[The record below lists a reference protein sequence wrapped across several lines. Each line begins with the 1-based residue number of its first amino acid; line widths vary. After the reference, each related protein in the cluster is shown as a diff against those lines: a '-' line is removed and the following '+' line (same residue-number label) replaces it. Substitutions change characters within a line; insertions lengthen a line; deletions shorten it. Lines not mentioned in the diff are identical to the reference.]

1 MLAHGARELSRE
13 FQDSVILAQ
22 KPQPD
27 SDGVTTVGP
36 GMQKSCWSTKSILT
50 TATGKMNAEGKAMAQ
65 KSMAD
70 LNMLKLNKGYTWS
83 SGGWGE

>member
-1 MLAHGARELSRE
+1 
-13 FQDSVILAQ
+13 
-22 KPQPD
+22 
-27 SDGVTTVGP
+27 
-36 GMQKSCWSTKSILT
+36 
-50 TATGKMNAEGKAMAQ
+50 MNAEGKAMAQ